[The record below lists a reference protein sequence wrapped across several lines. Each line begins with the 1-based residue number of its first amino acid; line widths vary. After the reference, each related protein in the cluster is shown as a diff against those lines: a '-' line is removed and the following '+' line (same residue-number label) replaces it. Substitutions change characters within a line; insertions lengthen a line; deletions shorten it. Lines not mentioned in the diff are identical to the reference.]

1 MALGHGHVTTL
12 GGFMETTVKKNY
24 FERDESFYPKTRDT
38 CKWENDE
45 FEEEPGDGGAPCK
58 RCTLWDGRE

>member
-1 MALGHGHVTTL
+1 
-12 GGFMETTVKKNY
+12 METTVKKNY